1 MLARTLPKHRRM
13 RRNGELC
20 LWVCFVVRFMS
31 KILWT
36 IPYIIEMRTTPA
48 FDAASQT
55 CPTRP
60 KDSRRTVQ
68 ASSLPVFLI
77 PSIILYQR
85 QEILFAACTI
95 RCARAGKSAL
105 AEKDKFL
112 VANGGHGGSCFT
124 KLISSLVTNTYII
137 YIGKRKNWKAQF
149 LRCYFYKWV
158 HVNKLFCTCPWSYL
172 TSILL
177 SRLRSYL
184 HRCIQTLSKQ
194 SWRVQQTYQRLWIP
208 YLKNGRSIFGDSD
221 R

>member
-1 MLARTLPKHRRM
+1 MQNKRAQKPAPPKWPFFFPASDDGPDVDVVFSGAMNRSDDYLSPRAQSARCSSPLP
-13 RRNGELC
+13 L
-20 LWVCFVVRFMS
+20 
-31 KILWT
+31 
-36 IPYIIEMRTTPA
+36 
-48 FDAASQT
+48 
-55 CPTRP
+55 
-60 KDSRRTVQ
+60 
-68 ASSLPVFLI
+68 
-77 PSIILYQR
+77 SI
-85 QEILFAACTI
+85 
-95 RCARAGKSAL
+95 GKSAL
-105 AEKDKFL
+105 AEIDKFL

-208 YLKNGRSIFGDSD
+208 YLKNGRSSFGDSD